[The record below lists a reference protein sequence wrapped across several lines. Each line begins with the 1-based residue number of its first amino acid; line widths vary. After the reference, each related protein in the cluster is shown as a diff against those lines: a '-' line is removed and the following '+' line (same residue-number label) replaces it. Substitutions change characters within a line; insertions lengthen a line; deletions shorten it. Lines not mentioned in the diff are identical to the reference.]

1 VLGIEFG
8 IGYFAEFTEF
18 QQGFQIRNH
27 GLNLFK
33 GLSPD
38 FDGLDFLYFLLGF
51 FGIVPEIG
59 REGGALALGYFLFLM
74 IVVKDSPSV
83 LRGDSEVTSAGLGS

>member
-8 IGYFAEFTEF
+8 IADFSQLLELK
-18 QQGFQIRNH
+18 QGFQIRN
-27 GLNLFK
+27 LTLEVFK

-38 FDGLDFLYFLLGF
+38 LDGLNFLYFLLGF

-59 REGGALALGYFLFLM
+59 CEGGAFALGNFLLFM
-74 IVVKDSPSV
+74 IVVKDSPSG